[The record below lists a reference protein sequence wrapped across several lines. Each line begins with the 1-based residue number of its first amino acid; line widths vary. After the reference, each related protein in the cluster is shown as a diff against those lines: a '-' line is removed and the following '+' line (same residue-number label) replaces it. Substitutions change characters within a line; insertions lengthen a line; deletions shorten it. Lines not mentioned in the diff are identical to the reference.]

1 MSVGYGFMPRMDC
14 FEIEHQLQIHC
25 RFPSFIVKTS
35 LSFSL
40 RFISFSHYWLFVEVC
55 FVNHFDKAG
64 LSAISRRGEWVIA
77 LACQTS
83 WWSEMAK
90 FGHLEIFT
98 LSKLKCKSFVKAQE
112 IVSVLGTVEWTNLS
126 QSMWC
131 VGSFFPSWYVGAF
144 SPTTTPPDDGL
155 SGFWFSIDFWQH
167 SNQLCKVRI
176 NPTTPA
182 TSFPA

>member
-64 LSAISRRGEWVIA
+64 LSAISPRGEWVIA

-83 WWSEMAK
+83 WWPEMAK
-90 FGHLEIFT
+90 FCHLEIFT
-98 LSKLKCKSFVKAQE
+98 LSKLKYKSFVKAQQR
-112 IVSVLGTVEWTNLS
+112 VSVLGTVDWLVSKHVMCGE
-126 QSMWC
+126 
-131 VGSFFPSWYVGAF
+131 GFFP
-144 SPTTTPPDDGL
+144 TTL
-155 SGFWFSIDFWQH
+155 SANPST
-167 SNQLCKVRI
+167 KVLNKI
-176 NPTTPA
+176 
-182 TSFPA
+182 